1 MVLVLVY
8 GQEPFGVYEW
18 IGSSQLIDIIV
29 KCKIWSKM
37 MAFDNVVKKKNSTIK
52 LWQKLK
58 YNQPKM
64 IRMHSF

>member
-37 MAFDNVVKKKNSTIK
+37 MAFDNVVKKKKQHNKVVAKIKIQST
-52 LWQKLK
+52 
-58 YNQPKM
+58 
-64 IRMHSF
+64 